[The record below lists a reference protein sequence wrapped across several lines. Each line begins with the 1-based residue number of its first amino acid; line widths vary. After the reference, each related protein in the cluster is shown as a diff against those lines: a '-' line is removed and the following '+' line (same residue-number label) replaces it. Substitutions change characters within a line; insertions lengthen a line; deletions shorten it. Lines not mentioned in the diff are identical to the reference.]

1 MPLHAII
8 GHAGSGGASG
18 GSGGGGDSDGGRTA
32 AAATVVTAIVPA
44 AVAAAAAA
52 VPIMVLRLHSIY
64 VGYVSG
70 RARRRSWCCACTV
83 YMSNNQPRTGH
94 GVQRPRPRPRRRPRA
109 TVSLSP
115 RASARA
121 RAPRT
126 RQDVPTVPR
135 LAASESG
142 FGMASIYEQQPATD
156 QPRSTPATAGGP
168 KPATDQPRT
177 YFRYKAC
184 LRRAAGDG
192 GSYSVPLCLAAM
204 FAPWTATCGGPTIV
218 LHARLNVEKTISVL

>member
-83 YMSNNQPRTGH
+83 YICVIKVSYHKHVCFFDKCSHLLAEWISDFYGIDF
-94 GVQRPRPRPRRRPRA
+94 PRRAFRGMVFRA
-109 TVSLSP
+109 CLRNGFPSHFLQ
-115 RASARA
+115 RNGFR
-121 RAPRT
+121 
-126 RQDVPTVPR
+126 
-135 LAASESG
+135 SG
-142 FGMASIYEQQPATD
+142 FGNIILLAYTDGYSIPPSTD
-156 QPRSTPATAGGP
+156 G
-168 KPATDQPRT
+168 
-177 YFRYKAC
+177 
-184 LRRAAGDG
+184 LRHDLGA
-192 GSYSVPLCLAAM
+192 
-204 FAPWTATCGGPTIV
+204 
-218 LHARLNVEKTISVL
+218 

>member
-70 RARRRSWCCACTV
+70 RVRRRSWCCACTV
-83 YMSNNQPRTGH
+83 YMSNNQPRTSH
-94 GVQRPRPRPRRRPRA
+94 GVHQPRP
-109 TVSLSP
+109 V
-115 RASARA
+115 
-121 RAPRT
+121 APN
-126 RQDVPTVPR
+126 
-135 LAASESG
+135 
-142 FGMASIYEQQPATD
+142 
-156 QPRSTPATAGGP
+156 
-168 KPATDQPRT
+168 QPRT
-177 YFRYKAC
+177 SNGFISDTKRAC
-184 LRRAAGDG
+184 AVQRATG
-192 GSYSVPLCLAAM
+192 GRTACHCAWQQSLPLGLPLAVGHS
-204 FAPWTATCGGPTIV
+204 FARP
-218 LHARLNVEKTISVL
+218 LEF